1 MTRNAAGTGLKG
13 PSRQREEYVEEHEQN
28 TLLARWAKEI
38 QKVAR
43 KAEKDW
49 PGLVEADDIFQEV
62 CIHILEAP
70 GTQRDL
76 AEMDDSRRYRT
87 LHKIAQRLASK
98 ARDDYY
104 LFSGSFRYSV
114 AEVDELLK
122 LGEYAFLAVGI
133 ESSWN
138 VGDVVSMGG
147 DHSDP
152 TARAALDGIQK
163 EYLRK
168 DLRAALE
175 KMQRSSRPYF
185 DILVR
190 KFVSQE
196 RGMDSTERSRL
207 ERALVELTN
216 EMNHSHKQ
224 QHAGELVPYK
234 SLGDGPGTRKAIS
247 NSTARYVSKEG
258 YDSDYYPAPSHLRD
272 NHIENEVWE

>member
-1 MTRNAAGTGLKG
+1 METQVRDK
-13 PSRQREEYVEEHEQN
+13 
-28 TLLARWAKEI
+28 LLARWAKEI

-43 KAEKDW
+43 KAENDW
-49 PGLVEADDIFQEV
+49 PGVVEADDIFQEV
-62 CIHILEAP
+62 FLHIIESP
-70 GTQRDL
+70 KTVEDL
-76 AEMDDSRRYRT
+76 VEMDDSNRYRT

-98 ARDDYY
+98 ARDDYD
-104 LFSGSFRYSV
+104 LFSGNFRYSV
-114 AEVDELLK
+114 AEVEDLLK

-152 TARAALDGIQK
+152 VAGAALDGIRK

-168 DLRAALE
+168 DLGSALE
-175 KMQRSSRPYF
+175 KMRRANQQYF

-224 QHAGELVPYK
+224 QHVGELVPYK

-258 YDSDYYPAPSHLRD
+258 YDSDYYPAPRHLRD
-272 NHIENEVWE
+272 NHIEKEVWE